1 MELLTAEDML
11 SAKGNGDLL
20 PFAVFLAAGYRTREI
35 CYEPENTCISS
46 CITVAALEKLSKMS
60 DEEFEKLELY
70 LAFDV

>member
-20 PFAVFLAAGYRTREI
+20 PFAVFFVAGYRTKEL

-46 CITVAALEKLSKMS
+46 CITEAALENLSYGGCKPA
-60 DEEFEKLELY
+60 LNG
-70 LAFDV
+70 A